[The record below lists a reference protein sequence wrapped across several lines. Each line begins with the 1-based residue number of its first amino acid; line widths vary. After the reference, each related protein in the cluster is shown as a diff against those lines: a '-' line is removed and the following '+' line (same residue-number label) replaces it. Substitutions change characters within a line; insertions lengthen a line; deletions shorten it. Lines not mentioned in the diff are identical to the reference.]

1 MPPKMTHHEGHGD
14 HREEPKH
21 LLCVLCGESFAS
33 RWRGKSSRL
42 STGVLLVTILLA
54 VCAAAPLRAQTAN
67 VSIPAWIE
75 TNDCALPPK
84 FEATL
89 NGRSVPVTAQLGPS
103 SDQIILL
110 VLDLTGDLAL
120 IDAAKQA
127 LVAEIS
133 KLPRNAWIGLLRT
146 QNGLQVLAD
155 PSANRQPAIDAIRS
169 LSNSSDP
176 GLLETVQPALSLADA
191 MMRRSPVRVS
201 VLYITDSNIYSYRE
215 DYTNPVINGS
225 DPHDLSRRFPEAL
238 INDKISELVED
249 SSSLQAPLFVV
260 SLSYRRDRLSTAYQN
275 GLDSL
280 ADATG
285 GKGSACRSVAGIPEA
300 ISAMFARI
308 SSAWRLT
315 LALPSKIHYNIQIH
329 LSAPC
334 GDSDLHISWR
344 THLRPKEG

>member
-1 MPPKMTHHEGHGD
+1 MLRPCSALPA
-14 HREEPKH
+14 
-21 LLCVLCGESFAS
+21 VLF
-33 RWRGKSSRL
+33 
-42 STGVLLVTILLA
+42 A
-54 VCAAAPLRAQTAN
+54 VCSIATLHAQTAS

-84 FEATL
+84 FEASL

-133 KLPRNAWIGLLRT
+133 KLPQNAWIGLLRT
-146 QNGLQVLAD
+146 QEGLQVLAD
-155 PSANRQPAIDAIRS
+155 PSADRQPTIDAIRS
-169 LSNSSDP
+169 LSNSSAP

-191 MMRRSPVRVS
+191 MMRKSPVRVS

-215 DYTNPVINGS
+215 DYTNPVINES

-238 INDKISELVED
+238 INDKISKLVED
-249 SSSLQAPLFVV
+249 GSSLQAPLFVV
-260 SLSYRRDRLSTAYQN
+260 SLSYRRDPLNVAYQN
-275 GLDSL
+275 GLDTL
-280 ADATG
+280 ADTTG
-285 GKGSACRSVAGIPEA
+285 GKGGACRSVAEIPEA

-344 THLRPKEG
+344 TRLRPKEG